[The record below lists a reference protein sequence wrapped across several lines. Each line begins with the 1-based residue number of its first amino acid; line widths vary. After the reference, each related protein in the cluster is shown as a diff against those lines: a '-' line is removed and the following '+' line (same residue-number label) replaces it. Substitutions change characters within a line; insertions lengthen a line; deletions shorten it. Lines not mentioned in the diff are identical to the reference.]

1 MKRFMLPA
9 LAGLMMAAPIT
20 HATADELIYLTDAKG
35 TEIFMD
41 AEYTGPYFELA
52 SYLESEHILTFC
64 GPASIAATMNSL
76 GVKRP
81 QPQRLYPW
89 AFFTQE
95 TVFTPEN
102 QKVKS
107 YAMVEHDGL
116 ILSQIATFFENL
128 GVKAEY
134 HHANNFDEAWLR
146 NTIKA
151 TLADP
156 NKRLVANYS
165 RKPIGQVGGGHVS
178 PIAAYDEDTDR
189 ALVLDVAKYKY
200 PPVWMTIEDLRKA
213 MASIDDG
220 SNKARGLVVVSK

>member
-1 MKRFMLPA
+1 MKRVILPA
-9 LAGLMMAAPIT
+9 LAGLMMIT
-20 HATADELIYLTDAKG
+20 PLAFANADELIYLTDAKG
-35 TEIFMD
+35 TEIFKD
-41 AEYTGPYFELA
+41 AELTGPYFELA

-81 QPQRLYPW
+81 QPYRLYPW
-89 AFFTQE
+89 GFFTQE

-128 GVKAEY
+128 GVKAKY

-146 NTIKA
+146 DTIKA

-165 RKPIGQVGGGHVS
+165 RKPIGQVGDGHVS

-200 PPVWMTIEDLRKA
+200 PPVWMTIADLRTA
-213 MASIDDG
+213 MATIDDG

>member
-9 LAGLMMAAPIT
+9 LAGLMMGAPIAT
-20 HATADELIYLTDAKG
+20 ATADELIYLTDAKG

-76 GVKRP
+76 GVERP
-81 QPQRLYPW
+81 HPQRLYPW
-89 AFFTQE
+89 TFFTQE

-128 GVKAEY
+128 GVEAKY

-146 NTIKA
+146 ETIKT

-156 NKRLVANYS
+156 DKRLVANYS

-213 MASIDDG
+213 MSAIDSG